1 MEVEVGR
8 VGQGERHGAGRREQA
23 CKRGRERGSEQY
35 IYIYKGYLAERRET
49 AGWGVGARLGRG
61 EASTPEPSLGKR
73 TRQGE
78 RGREGGRAIG
88 QLLFCPSVRGQYLC
102 GGDICAGAI
111 SVRGQYLCGGNICAG
126 VISVRGPKIKQSAPS
141 MLCPR
146 PAGGL
151 GPAHARGREVVR
163 AHSFDCACVRA
174 CVRSCER
181 SSFARACACACAGLG
196 PAEGIGLTGRSTLR
210 STHRRE

>member
-1 MEVEVGR
+1 ME
-8 VGQGERHGAGRREQA
+8 QGGGSKPASEG
-23 CKRGRERGSEQY
+23 GSEEASN

-49 AGWGVGARLGRG
+49 AGWGVGARLG
-61 EASTPEPSLGKR
+61 
-73 TRQGE
+73 
-78 RGREGGRAIG
+78 
-88 QLLFCPSVRGQYLC
+88 
-102 GGDICAGAI
+102 
-111 SVRGQYLCGGNICAG
+111 RGQYLCGGNICAG